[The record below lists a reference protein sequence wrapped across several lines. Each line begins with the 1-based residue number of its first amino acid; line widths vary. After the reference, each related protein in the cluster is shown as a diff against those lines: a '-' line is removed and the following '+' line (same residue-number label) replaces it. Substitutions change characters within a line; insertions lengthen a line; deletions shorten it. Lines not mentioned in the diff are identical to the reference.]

1 MYVLLGMAG
10 FRQRKEASRNFRE
23 IRIFME
29 NKAKQNYRNLR
40 T

>member
-1 MYVLLGMAG
+1 MAG
-10 FRQRKEASRNFRE
+10 FRQRKEGSRNLTE
-23 IRIFME
+23 IRLFME